1 MNQAEENVRKLRVA
15 YQLWNDTLGESTQHW
30 LDLMA
35 DDIKMTSLASS
46 HPAMEFTKPV
56 QGKVQAED
64 YFAGLKAGWEMVH
77 FTPEEFIAQ
86 GDRVVMLGRCA
97 FRSRLTGKTAE
108 SPKADVYRF
117 RDGRIVEFF
126 DFYDTA
132 AAYVAGQLD

>member
-1 MNQAEENVRKLRVA
+1 MSDAEENVRKLRVA
-15 YQLWNDTLGESTQHW
+15 YKMWNDSRGESSQHW

-35 DDIKMTSLASS
+35 DDVKMTSLASS
-46 HPAMEFTKPV
+46 HPSMEFTKAV
-56 QGKVQAED
+56 HGKSQAED
-64 YFAGLKAGWEMVH
+64 YFAGLKASWEMVH
-77 FTPEEFIAQ
+77 FTAEEFVAQ

-108 SPKADVYRF
+108 SAKADVYRF
-117 RDGRIVEFF
+117 RDGCIVEFF